1 MGGGVPQ
8 LTESHP
14 SLPQVQVHS
23 EVRLEAKVHQ
33 GDVGACLSTESRV
46 LHVAV
51 EYACMEAQVQ
61 TVTFL
66 TVFETG

>member
-1 MGGGVPQ
+1 MGEEGVLQ
-8 LTESHP
+8 LTKSHP
-14 SLPQVQVHS
+14 GLPQVQVHS

-51 EYACMEAQVQ
+51 EDACVEPQTQ
-61 TVTFL
+61 TVTFPI
-66 TVFETG
+66 VF